1 MSRNLPNLTVLIL
14 ALAALS
20 SAASSQDRSRSS
32 IGSHDQLHGCSVT
45 FATGNVRHRPAGH
58 QAESFWVTVDFWASE
73 GAPRSRACLAGSF
86 GEAPAWHDG
95 SSLVYT
101 FFGPGNVEVVV
112 KVLDGCSQN
121 GHFWVYAAGL
131 TDLRWRLE
139 VFAERFFR
147 PASGQETKRW
157 YVDPGER
164 LIPERLYQ
172 DSAANPW
179 SPDLFRDRLTGQLYH
194 RLDDD
199 EVPPRTMSRAGSQQV
214 ADTQAFGCRRR

>member
-1 MSRNLPNLTVLIL
+1 MSRNLPNLTLLTL
-14 ALAALS
+14 ALAALGGP
-20 SAASSQDRSRSS
+20 ASPQDTGRSS
-32 IGSHDQLHGCSVT
+32 FGSHDRLHGCSVA
-45 FATGNVRHRPAGH
+45 FAAGNVRHRPPGH
-58 QAESFWVTVDFWASE
+58 LAESFWVSVDFWTAE
-73 GAPRSRACLAGSF
+73 GAPRSRACLAGAF
-86 GEAPAWHDG
+86 GDAPAWHEG

-101 FFGPGNVEVVV
+101 FFSPDNVEVVV
-112 KVLDGCSQN
+112 KVLDGCSRN

-131 TDLRWRLE
+131 TDLRWRLQ
-139 VFAERFFR
+139 VVAERFVR
-147 PASGQETKRW
+147 PASGQQTKRW
-157 YVDPGER
+157 YVDPEER
-164 LIPERLYQ
+164 VIPERLYE